1 MDYFDCLW
9 VKIVLDLVFWSFLFK
24 LYGKEESELNLI
36 RRQRAQE
43 TPLVSRGR
51 HTLSNISKQQLGT
64 KGEKF

>member
-51 HTLSNISKQQLGT
+51 HTLSSPAAQA